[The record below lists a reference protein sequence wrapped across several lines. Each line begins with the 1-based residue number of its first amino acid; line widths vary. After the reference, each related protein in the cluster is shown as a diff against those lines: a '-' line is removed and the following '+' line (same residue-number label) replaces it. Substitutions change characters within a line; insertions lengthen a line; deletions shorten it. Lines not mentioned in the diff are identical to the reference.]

1 MPATVE
7 LSVPPLRKQA
17 GLLPSS
23 CWATALRKTA
33 RNSAFN
39 AGNDTSPA
47 GSVNSGTQYGATV
60 SRPASNSTQWPGGTL
75 KTPLKIVRGDGMAW
89 KYR

>member
-23 CWATALRKTA
+23 CLATASLHQLPELVAQRA
-33 RNSAFN
+33 ERW
-39 AGNDTSPA
+39 
-47 GSVNSGTQYGATV
+47 
-60 SRPASNSTQWPGGTL
+60 ASTFQ
-75 KTPLKIVRGDGMAW
+75 
-89 KYR
+89 